1 MTRENRV
8 AYLYLFR
15 RDGERAMASSLEKE
29 LDLSKKSIVI
39 CIPAYNEEK
48 SIAKLIIDLKKYSNK
63 IIVVDD
69 GSSDYTA
76 KIAKELGAKVI
87 QHDRNRGKGA
97 ALNTCFTNAMSYSPD
112 VIITIDGDG
121 QHDPIYIPELI
132 KPIINNQA
140 DIVIGSRS
148 NATKMPRHRKM
159 GLKAINYLNRKAVGT
174 TIKDAQSGYRAYSYR
189 SAELLS
195 RLRFDDY
202 SAEFEQLETLLSEGF
217 TVVETPIEI
226 KYTGLG
232 KTSKKN
238 FLTHGGELILAS
250 LFMMISRRPIMYLAL
265 PGALLLFVG
274 LFYAFYTL
282 FLFNVDRY
290 FSIPMSV
297 ISGGLLIIGSLLVMS
312 SMFIYILAKMQ
323 TASQN
328 R

>member
-1 MTRENRV
+1 
-8 AYLYLFR
+8 L
-15 RDGERAMASSLEKE
+15 ASRLEKK

-48 SIAKLIIDLKKYSNK
+48 NIAKLIIDSKKYSDK

-76 KIAKELGAKVI
+76 KIAKELGVEVI
-87 QHDRNRGKGA
+87 SHDRNKGKGA
-97 ALNTCFTNAMSYSPD
+97 ALNTCFKKALSYSPD
-112 VIITIDGDG
+112 VIVTLDGDG
-121 QHDPIYIPELI
+121 QHDPNYIPSLI

-148 NATKMPRHRKM
+148 NATKMPRHRKI
-159 GLKAINYLNRKAVGT
+159 GLNAINYLNRKAVGT
-174 TIKDAQSGYRAYSYR
+174 TIKDAQSGFRAYSYR
-189 SAELLS
+189 PAELLA
-195 RLRFDDY
+195 RLKFDDY
-202 SAEFEQLETLLSEGF
+202 AAEFEQLESLLSEGF
-217 TVVETPIEI
+217 TVIETPIEI

-238 FLTHGGELILAS
+238 FITHGGELILAS
-250 LFMMISRRPIMYLAL
+250 LFMIISRRPIMYLAL
-265 PGALLLFVG
+265 PGSLFLFVG

-282 FLFNVDRY
+282 FLFNADRY
-290 FSIPMSV
+290 FSIPMAV
-297 ISGGLLIIGSLLVMS
+297 ISGGLFILGSLLILS

-323 TASQN
+323 LASQN